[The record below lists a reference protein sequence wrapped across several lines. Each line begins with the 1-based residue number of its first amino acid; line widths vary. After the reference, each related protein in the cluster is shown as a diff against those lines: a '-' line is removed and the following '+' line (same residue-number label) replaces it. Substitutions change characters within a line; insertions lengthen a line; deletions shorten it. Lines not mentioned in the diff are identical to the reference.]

1 MATRQGFNR
10 TPLLFF
16 TALEELIES
25 DVYSS
30 TNEKMLPIVSKFF
43 PSAERQPAVRIHQYA
58 QCIVPSYSDS
68 TFRSHFR
75 LSHNSAEILVGLLAR
90 CPEIPSQHLRGRPPV
105 SVEKQLLITMWV
117 LGNPETIR
125 SVSDRFNVTKSS
137 VFRIVRRI
145 CHAIVNNLAAQF
157 ICWPRGER
165 LKQVT
170 EQFQRK
176 KGLPHCIGA
185 IDGTHIPIKAPY
197 DNPEQ
202 YVNRKK
208 FHSIQLQGV
217 CDADR
222 FFTDVYCAYPGSVH
236 DARVLRNS
244 PLYQDAQRLES
255 VMFPESTYIIG
266 DAAYPLKT
274 WLVTGFKNNGKLTRE
289 QKQFNYLLSST
300 RMKIEHTFGLLKGR
314 FRKLKVMMDIDKV
327 EDIPLIV
334 TSACVLHNF
343 CLVNEDN
350 IDMFLDSDIEQE
362 VNNFQN
368 IFVEQENAKTKRA
381 EIMQLV
387 V

>member
-1 MATRQGFNR
+1 MATRRGFSR
-10 TPLLFF
+10 SPLLFF
-16 TALEELIES
+16 SALEELIES
-25 DVYSS
+25 DFSN

-43 PSAERQPAVRIHQYA
+43 PNTERQPAVRIHQYA
-58 QCIVPSYSDS
+58 ECIVPSYSDC

-75 LSHNSAEILVGLLAR
+75 LSRSSAEILVGLLAR
-90 CPEIPSQHLRGRPPV
+90 CPEIPSEHLRGRPPV

-157 ICWPRGER
+157 ICWPSGER

-208 FHSIQLQGV
+208 FHSVQLQGV

-244 PLYQDAQRLES
+244 PLYQDAERLES
-255 VMFPESTYIIG
+255 VVFPESTYII
-266 DAAYPLKT
+266 DDTAYPLKT

-289 QKQFNYLLSST
+289 QRQFNYFLSST

-343 CLVNEDN
+343 CLLNEDN
-350 IDMFLDSDIEQE
+350 IDMFLDSEIEQE

-368 IFVEQENAKTKRA
+368 IFVEQENAKRKRA

>member
-1 MATRQGFNR
+1 MATRRGFSR
-10 TPLLFF
+10 SPLLFF
-16 TALEELIES
+16 SALEELIES
-25 DVYSS
+25 DFSN
-30 TNEKMLPIVSKFF
+30 TNAQMLPIVSKFF
-43 PSAERQPAVRIHQYA
+43 PNTERQPAVRIHQYA
-58 QCIVPSYSDS
+58 ECIVPSYSDC

-75 LSHNSAEILVGLLAR
+75 LSRSSAEILVGLLAR
-90 CPEIPSQHLRGRPPV
+90 CPEIPSEHLRGRPPV

-157 ICWPRGER
+157 ICWPSGER

-208 FHSIQLQGV
+208 FHSVQLQGV

-244 PLYQDAQRLES
+244 PLYQDAERLES
-255 VMFPESTYIIG
+255 VVFPESTYIIG

-289 QKQFNYLLSST
+289 QRQFNYFLSST

-343 CLVNEDN
+343 CLLNEDN
-350 IDMFLDSDIEQE
+350 IDMFLDSEIEQE

-368 IFVEQENAKTKRA
+368 IFVEQENAKRKRA

>member
-1 MATRQGFNR
+1 MATRRGFQR
-10 TPLLFF
+10 SPLLFF
-16 TALEELIES
+16 STLEELIES
-25 DVYSS
+25 DFTI

-43 PSAERQPAVRIHQYA
+43 PNEERQQGQRINEYA
-58 QCIVPSYSDS
+58 ECIVPSYSDG
-68 TFRSHFR
+68 TFQSHFR
-75 LSHNSAEILVGLLAR
+75 LSRSSAEILVSLLAR
-90 CPEIPSQHLRGRPPV
+90 CPEVPSQHLRGRPPV

-157 ICWPRGER
+157 ISWPSGER
-165 LKQVT
+165 LKKVA
-170 EQFQRK
+170 EQFRRK
-176 KGLPHCIGA
+176 KGLPNCIGS

-197 DNPEQ
+197 DNAEQ

-244 PLYQDAQRLES
+244 PLYQDAENSES
-255 VMFPESTYIIG
+255 VLFPESTYIIG

-274 WLVTGFKNNGKLTRE
+274 WLVTGFKNDGKLTRE
-289 QKQFNYLLSST
+289 QRQFNYILSST
-300 RMKIEHTFGLLKGR
+300 RIKIEHTFGLLKGR

-327 EDIPLIV
+327 EDIPLLV

-343 CLVNEDN
+343 CLLNEDN
-350 IDMFLDSDIEQE
+350 IDMFLESDIEPEHE
-362 VNNFQN
+362 VNNFEN
-368 IFVEQENAKTKRA
+368 IFAEQDNAKRKRA

-387 V
+387 

>member
-1 MATRQGFNR
+1 MATRRGFSR
-10 TPLLFF
+10 SPLLFF
-16 TALEELIES
+16 SALEELIES
-25 DVYSS
+25 DFSN

-43 PSAERQPAVRIHQYA
+43 PNTERQPAVRIHQYA
-58 QCIVPSYSDS
+58 ECIVPSYSDC

-75 LSHNSAEILVGLLAR
+75 LSRSSAEILVGLLAR
-90 CPEIPSQHLRGRPPV
+90 CPEIPSEHLRGRPPV

-157 ICWPRGER
+157 ICWPSGER

-208 FHSIQLQGV
+208 FHSVQLQGV

-222 FFTDVYCAYPGSVH
+222 FFTVYCAYPGSVH

-244 PLYQDAQRLES
+244 PLYQEAERLES
-255 VMFPESTYIIG
+255 VVFPESTYIIG

-289 QKQFNYLLSST
+289 QRQFNYFLSST

-343 CLVNEDN
+343 CLLNEDN
-350 IDMFLDSDIEQE
+350 IDMFLDSEIEQE

-368 IFVEQENAKTKRA
+368 IFVEQENAKRKRA